1 MSTVNKQGW
10 LWLLP
15 IYFTRWRLFPRG
27 FILFY
32 FWLCT
37 ETALWFMGLPIPSAS
52 QAAFATTIISA
63 GAAWFGLYVN
73 SGNTLGKDE

>member
-1 MSTVNKQGW
+1 MTDVNKSGW

-15 IYFTRWRLFPRG
+15 VYFSRWRIFPRA

-32 FWLCT
+32 FWLCWQ
-37 ETALWFMGLPIPSAS
+37 TAGWFMLLVDPGTA
-52 QAAFATTIISA
+52 QAVFAGSIISA

-73 SGNTLGKDE
+73 SGNNQGDE

>member
-1 MSTVNKQGW
+1 
-10 LWLLP
+10 
-15 IYFTRWRLFPRG
+15 
-27 FILFY
+27 
-32 FWLCT
+32 
-37 ETALWFMGLPIPSAS
+37 MGLPIPSAS